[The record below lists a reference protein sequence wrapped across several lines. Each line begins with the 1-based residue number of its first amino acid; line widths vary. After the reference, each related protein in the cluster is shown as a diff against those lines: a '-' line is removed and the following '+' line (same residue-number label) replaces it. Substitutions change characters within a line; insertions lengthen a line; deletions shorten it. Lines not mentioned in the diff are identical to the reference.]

1 MQVYPTDRNY
11 TETEMGPCFQSQN
24 MCGLPCSNLLS
35 YEWVTSLASTA
46 PVYSAVKDIFSGLH
60 CPSLFSC
67 EEYLLWP
74 TAPVLWRIP
83 SVDTTAPVLWRIP
96 SVDTTAPVLWRIPSV
111 DTTAPVLWRI
121 PSVDTTAPVLW
132 RIPSVDTTAPV
143 HRGIM
148 ISPEELSAWG
158 QQQHWGRQTLQTQ
171 TFHSSLANPR
181 AEAEGK
187 GCIDGFVWH
196 NTPSNHQH
204 TMNSKH
210 EEILSLFAF
219 KIQTD
224 SHSKWEER
232 TRI

>member
-74 TAPVLWRIP
+74 
-83 SVDTTAPVLWRIP
+83 
-96 SVDTTAPVLWRIPSV
+96 
-111 DTTAPVLWRI
+111 
-121 PSVDTTAPVLW
+121 TAPVLW

>member
-1 MQVYPTDRNY
+1 MQVYRTDRNY

-35 YEWVTSLASTA
+35 YEWVTSLAS
-46 PVYSAVKDIFSGLH
+46 
-60 CPSLFSC
+60 
-67 EEYLLWP
+67 
-74 TAPVLWRIP
+74 
-83 SVDTTAPVLWRIP
+83 
-96 SVDTTAPVLWRIPSV
+96 
-111 DTTAPVLWRI
+111 
-121 PSVDTTAPVLW
+121 TAPVLW